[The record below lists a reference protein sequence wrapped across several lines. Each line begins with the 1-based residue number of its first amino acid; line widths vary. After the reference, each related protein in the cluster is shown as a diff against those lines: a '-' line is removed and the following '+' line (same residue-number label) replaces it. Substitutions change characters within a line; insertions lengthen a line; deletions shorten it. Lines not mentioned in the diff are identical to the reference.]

1 MIKFQNVNQLYDKK
15 HVLKDINFLV
25 NKGEFIAVVGESG
38 SGKTSL
44 LKLINGLNVANSGK
58 IIIENKRFQEWNLRE
73 LRLSI
78 GYVLQQIA
86 LFPNFTVLEN
96 ITLIPELKQWSKDVR
111 ISKARQLLEKV
122 GLSFDEFS
130 HRYPSEL
137 SGGQQQRVGIARALV
152 GEPKILL
159 MDEPFSALD
168 AITRETLQDLTKG
181 LLNEFQTTCIFVTH
195 DIKEALKMA
204 DKILVL
210 KDGVIEQYDKP
221 EILKQYPATEYVSQ
235 LLKGE

>member
-1 MIKFQNVNQLYDKK
+1 MIKFQNVNQFYDTN
-15 HVLKDINFLV
+15 HVIKGMNFSV

-44 LKLINGLNVANSGK
+44 LKLINGLNVADSGK
-58 IIIENKRFQEWNLRE
+58 IIIENKSFQEWNLRE

-86 LFPNFTVLEN
+86 LFPNLTVLEN
-96 ITLIPELKQWSKDVR
+96 VTLIPELKQWSKDVR
-111 ISKARQLLEKV
+111 FSKARQLLEKV

-221 EILKQYPATEYVSQ
+221 ENLKQYPATEYVSQ

>member
-1 MIKFQNVNQLYDKK
+1 MIKFQSVNQFYDTK
-15 HVLKDINFLV
+15 HVIKDMNFSV
-25 NKGEFIAVVGESG
+25 NKGEFVAIVGESG
-38 SGKTSL
+38 SGKTTL
-44 LKLINGLNVANSGK
+44 LKLINGLNQIDSGQ
-58 IIIENKRFQEWNLRE
+58 IIIDGKVFSEWNLRE

-86 LFPNFTVLEN
+86 LFPNLTVLDN

-111 ISKARQLLEKV
+111 LRKARQLLEKV
-122 GLSFDEFS
+122 GLSFDEFAN
-130 HRYPSEL
+130 RYPSDL

-168 AITRETLQDLTKG
+168 VITRETLQDLTKD

-210 KDGVIEQYDKP
+210 KDGVVEQYDKP
-221 EILKQYPATEYVSQ
+221 EILKQYPATEYVSK